1 MSAFAQHIAA
11 MVAPLKATFAQQVV
25 MEIEDQTPFVCRGIF
40 IAAAQTITLANSGV
54 PISSTQPVL
63 ELFLNDLTQ
72 EPDEGDK
79 VVIDG
84 VRYII
89 IDANADGLGFLK
101 LMLHKE
107 G

>member
-1 MSAFAQHIAA
+1 MSVFEQYISA

-25 MEIEDQTPFVCRGIF
+25 IEIEDQAPFICRGIF
-40 IAAAQTITLANSGV
+40 TAANQTLTLSQSGV
-54 PISSTQPVL
+54 PVSSTQPVL
-63 ELFLNDLTQ
+63 EVFLSDLVQ

-79 VVIDG
+79 VVIAG
-84 VRYII
+84 QRYTI
-89 IDANADGLGFLK
+89 IDVDPDGLGFLK